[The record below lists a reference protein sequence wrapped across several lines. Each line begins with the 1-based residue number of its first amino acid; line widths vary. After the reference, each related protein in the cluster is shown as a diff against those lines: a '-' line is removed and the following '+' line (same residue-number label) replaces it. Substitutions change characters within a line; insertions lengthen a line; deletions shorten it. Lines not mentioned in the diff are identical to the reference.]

1 VYVPLRTQMLRNS
14 FVFLPGIGPQRER
27 SLWSK
32 GIIHWD
38 EFLAE
43 TKVNGISKQK
53 KDELDSELITAD
65 ERYHEADSSYF
76 GCRLPGREQW
86 RGLSDFKGSIVFLDV
101 ETTGISPRSPIT
113 MVGVFD
119 GTRMHTL
126 VRGQNL
132 TRTNLGGIL
141 SGAKIMVTFNG
152 SSFDIPMIKSQ
163 FPGIV
168 PCIPHVDLKHPLRRL
183 GLVGGLKRIERELGI
198 ERDRRVEY
206 MTGEDAVYLWR
217 LWERNG
223 NRNAL
228 DLLTEYNAE
237 DCKNLKILADHA
249 YRGLKRRVFESSVHS
264 GKG

>member
-1 VYVPLRTQMLRNS
+1 MLRNS
-14 FVFLPGIGPQRER
+14 FVFLPGIGSQRER

-32 GIIHWD
+32 GIIRWD

-43 TKVNGISKQK
+43 TKISGISKQRK
-53 KDELDSELITAD
+53 NELDSELIAAD
-65 ERYHEADSSYF
+65 ERYREADSSYF
-76 GCRLPGREQW
+76 GRKLPGREQW
-86 RGLSDFKGSIVFLDV
+86 RGLSDFKGSAVFLDI

-119 GTRMHTL
+119 GARMHTL

-152 SSFDIPMIKSQ
+152 SSFDIPMIESQ

-168 PCIPHVDLKHPLRRL
+168 PGIPHVDLKHPLRRL
-183 GLVGGLKRIERELGI
+183 GLVGGLKRIERELGV

-217 LWERNG
+217 LWERDG

-237 DCKNLKILADHA
+237 DCRNLKFLANHT
-249 YRGLKRRVFESSVHS
+249 YNNLRRRIFESSVHS